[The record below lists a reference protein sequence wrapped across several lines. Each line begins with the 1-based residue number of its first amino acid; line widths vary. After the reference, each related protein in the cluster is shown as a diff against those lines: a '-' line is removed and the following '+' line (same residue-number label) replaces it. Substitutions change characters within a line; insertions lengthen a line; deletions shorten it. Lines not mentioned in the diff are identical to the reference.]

1 MAANKRDL
9 KASGRKVESVHAGH
23 RERLRESARRDYDL
37 NGLRDVELI
46 ELLLSFFIPRK
57 DTNVLAHKLI
67 DKFGS
72 AVGVLCASKAELM
85 LFPEV
90 TARVAALLPLL
101 GNVCT
106 ITDGDIAIK
115 TRRDGAGF
123 FGSVFAGS
131 GECGTYAAYL
141 DEAFKVIA
149 IERLDGE
156 HISRDIL
163 CSLCKYDGKYVFAV
177 RRERDMF
184 PPVYDLA
191 AEVGALA
198 EMIASVGGR
207 LLDFLTF
214 TDYGYYTIG
223 EPPKTEGW
231 YPLYVFV
238 PIKRFMY
245 SPELYNLAAGEFA
258 DEMTAESVPD
268 ILTQLKSAA
277 HGFGE

>member
-1 MAANKRDL
+1 MAERTP
-9 KASGRKVESVHAGH
+9 STVHAGH
-23 RERLRESARRDYDL
+23 RERLRESARRDFDL

-90 TARVAALLPLL
+90 TARVAALLPVL

-106 ITDGDIAIK
+106 ISGGDIVIK
-115 TRRDGAGF
+115 TRRDGASF
-123 FGSVFAGS
+123 FGALFAGS
-131 GECGTYAAYL
+131 GECGTYVAYL

-149 IERLDGE
+149 IERPSGGNNA
-156 HISRDIL
+156 RDIL
-163 CSLCKYDGKYVFAV
+163 CSLCKYDGKYVFAA
-177 RRERDMF
+177 RREREIF
-184 PPVYDLA
+184 PQAYGLA
-191 AEVGALA
+191 EEAGLLA
-198 EMIASVGGR
+198 EMISSVGGR
-207 LLDFLTF
+207 FLDFLAF
-214 TDYGYYTIG
+214 TDYGYYTLG

-238 PIKRFMY
+238 PIKRFTY
-245 SPELYNLAAGEFA
+245 SPELYSLAAGEFA
-258 DEMTAESVPD
+258 DELTAESVPD
-268 ILTQLKSAA
+268 ILFQIKQAA
-277 HGFGE
+277 DGVAD